1 MGRQDQA
8 QVKQK
13 WDPHAYLRKNKKE
26 GKTKLRKPYPASNKT
41 TKLPLMQYLHLEI
54 GPLCHI
60 FLAAHTQKL
69 NPPTG
74 NDQQQHAEWFEEQL
88 EADLKWSFALNGVL
102 HAATSEFQDI
112 VLLDT
117 KRFGKDEFIY
127 HECLV
132 HPLNPFFF
140 FLFPFC
146 VLFLC
151 NWFHPKTIFIMG
163 GGEGSTAGESLK
175 HKDAEKVI
183 MCDIDRMIVDFC
195 REHLTENQEAF
206 RDDKLHIVFNDAKDE
221 LEKTEEKFDV
231 IVGDLP
237 DPIEG
242 GPCNDLYT
250 KPFYEQVIKPHLKD
264 NGIFVTQAGLAG
276 ILSHKDIFTPI
287 YNTVKH
293 VFKYVI
299 AYTAHV
305 PSYADSCG
313 WVLASDEPLKLNIE
327 QFNSRIQERIRGDL
341 LYLDGASIVSS
352 TVVNKMIYTL
362 LQKETQVLTGENVR
376 FVYGHGRTQNAEE

>member
-13 WDPHAYLRKNKKE
+13 WDPHAHLRKNKKE
-26 GKTKLRKPYPASNKT
+26 EDHFSEFELIPEEDNY
-41 TKLPLMQYLHLEI
+41 Q
-54 GPLCHI
+54 
-60 FLAAHTQKL
+60 

-117 KRFGKDEFIY
+117 KRFGKALVIDGKLQSAERDEFIY

-132 HPLNPFFF
+132 HPALLLHDN
-140 FLFPFC
+140 
-146 VLFLC
+146 
-151 NWFHPKTIFIMG
+151 PKTIFIMG
-163 GGEGSTAGESLK
+163 GGEGSTARESLK
-175 HKDAEKVI
+175 HKDVEKVI
-183 MCDIDRMIVDFC
+183 MCDIDRMVVDFC

-206 RDDKLHIVFNDAKDE
+206 RDDKLHIVFNDAKAE

-276 ILSHKDIFTPI
+276 ILSHKDIFTSI
-287 YNTVKH
+287 YNTIKH

-313 WVLASDEPLKLNIE
+313 WVLASDEPLKLDVE
-327 QFNSRIQERIRGDL
+327 QLNSRIQERIRGDL

-352 TVVNKMIYTL
+352 TVVNKMICTSL
-362 LQKETQVLTGENVR
+362 LKETQVLTGENVR
-376 FVYGHGRTQNAEE
+376 FVYGHGLTKNAEE